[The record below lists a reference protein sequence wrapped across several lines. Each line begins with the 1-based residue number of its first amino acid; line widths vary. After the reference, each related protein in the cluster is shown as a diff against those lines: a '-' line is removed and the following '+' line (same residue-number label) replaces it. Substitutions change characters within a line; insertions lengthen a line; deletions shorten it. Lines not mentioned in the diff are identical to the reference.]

1 MMPLAREPILSIADL
16 CVYFSSASGD
26 RAAVKGMQLTVRRG
40 QTVAIV
46 GESGSGK
53 SQSMLA
59 ALGLLAR
66 NGRATG
72 SVTLAHRQILGLPEA
87 ELNRIRGRRIAM
99 IFQEPMTCLDPLF
112 CVGAQICELL
122 QVHQNYSRARA
133 KARAI
138 ELLQRVGIDAPEHRM
153 RSYPHELSGGQRQRV
168 MIAMAIAN
176 NPTVLIADEPTTALD
191 VTLQAQ
197 ILELLRSLQVSLGMA
212 VVLISHDL
220 NLVARFASDIYV
232 MRAGAVID
240 WGTVHDIVQHPRH
253 DYTRSLIAAVP
264 SGGKAKVPADAP
276 IVLTATDIRVNF
288 SLRTGLFKP
297 RQTIR
302 AVDGITLTL
311 RRGQTL
317 GIVGESGSGKSTLG
331 RALLKLIPSSG
342 YIRLEDRNLTGMDR
356 SALRPLRRSMQIVFQ
371 DPFGSLSPRM
381 TVGDIV
387 SEGLRVHE
395 PTCSPTLC
403 DQRVAATLDEVGIEP
418 RSRNRFPHEFSGGQR
433 QRIAIARVMILK
445 PQLVIL
451 DEPTSALDRAVQR
464 DIVALLRHLQESY
477 GLTYIFISHDLA
489 IIRAVADEILVM
501 RHGRAVEQAE
511 TAMIFAQPHADYT
524 RQLIAAAL
532 RPPD

>member
-1 MMPLAREPILSIADL
+1 MAKEPEPIFSIADL
-16 CVYFSSASGD
+16 CVYFSSGSGE
-26 RAAVKGMQLTVRRG
+26 RAVVKGMQLSVRPG

-72 SVTLAHRQILGLPEA
+72 SVTLAHQQILGLLQA
-87 ELNRIRGRRIAM
+87 ELNHMRGHRIAM

-112 CVGAQICELL
+112 CVGTQICELL
-122 QVHQNYSRARA
+122 QVHQHYNRTQAR
-133 KARAI
+133 ARAI
-138 ELLQRVGIDAPEHRM
+138 ELLQRVGIDAPELRM

-176 NPTVLIADEPTTALD
+176 NPSVLIADEPTTALD

-197 ILELLRSLQVSLGMA
+197 ILDLLRSLQASLGMA

-220 NLVARFASDIYV
+220 NLVSHFASHIYV
-232 MRAGAVID
+232 MRAGTVVEWGAVQ
-240 WGTVHDIVQHPRH
+240 DIIERPRH
-253 DYTRSLIAAVP
+253 VYTRSLIAAVP
-264 SGGKAKVPADAP
+264 SGDKPKVSAHAP
-276 IVLTATDIRVNF
+276 IVLAATDIRVSF
-288 SLRTGLFKP
+288 FLRTGLFKP
-297 RQTIR
+297 RQIIR
-302 AVDGITLTL
+302 AVDGITLTV

-342 YIRLEDRNLTGMDR
+342 YIRLEDRNLTGLDR

-381 TVGDIV
+381 TVADIV

-395 PTCSPTLC
+395 PTCPQAQR
-403 DQRVAATLDEVGIEP
+403 DRRVAAALDEVGIDP
-418 RSRNRFPHEFSGGQR
+418 HSRHRFPHEFSGGQR
-433 QRIAIARVMILK
+433 QRIAIARAMILK

-451 DEPTSALDRAVQR
+451 DEPTSALDRTVQR
-464 DIVALLRHLQESY
+464 DIVALLRQLQDGH

-501 RHGRAVEQAE
+501 RYGRAVEQAE
-511 TAMIFAQPHADYT
+511 TAMIFAQPRADYT

-532 RPPD
+532 LAPD